1 MKVMQFKVE
10 TGQKVLDLKV
20 ILLVYSSHSM
30 SVEKISFTRTQ
41 IFPSTAAMQGHNG
54 DVAAMSLHPS
64 QEGVFVTGSVDKTAR
79 LWDLRFNYNSIK
91 YTSKSY
97 DIKGTVLM
105 ETKGQF
111 LKMKTKTPR
120 TMKRAQNPNKT

>member
-1 MKVMQFKVE
+1 
-10 TGQKVLDLKV
+10 
-20 ILLVYSSHSM
+20 
-30 SVEKISFTRTQ
+30 
-41 IFPSTAAMQGHNG
+41 MQGHNG

-97 DIKGTVLM
+97 NIKVTILV
-105 ETKGQF
+105 EIKGQF
-111 LKMKTKTPR
+111 LKMKTRNPK
-120 TMKRAQNPNKT
+120 TMKRAQKPNST